1 MRETQESQK
10 DLDKQVEKRGCVLPV
25 FDPFEHQLES
35 LRKDTL
41 PGAGNDISQTCVMK
55 FICGFFSHLIFLNV

>member
-35 LRKDTL
+35 LHKDTL
-41 PGAGNDISQTCVMK
+41 PGAGNDISYYKSLGNVVASSRK
-55 FICGFFSHLIFLNV
+55 GIFT

>member
-41 PGAGNDISQTCVMK
+41 PGAGNDIS
-55 FICGFFSHLIFLNV
+55 